1 MGLHKEYDDAQAFV
15 DYDNDDVKSLTHQKQ
30 VRQRLE
36 DRLELKRL
44 KNELEYFDGEL
55 DGEFDWDYLD
65 KERVVK

>member
-1 MGLHKEYDDAQAFV
+1 MGLHKEHDDGQAFFDYDHDDAS
-15 DYDNDDVKSLTHQKQ
+15 SLMHQKQ

-65 KERVVK
+65 KERVLK